1 MPTNHNA
8 NQADLSR
15 RGLLRAGLFGGVAL
29 ATAGIA
35 HASQESSAKPATQPA
50 TPAAPAAAAPLFLIS
65 LAQWSLHKTLYANT
79 LDHLDFPKYSKEQC
93 GIDAVEYVSTFFKQ
107 KSDAA
112 YNAELRKRCDGLGVR
127 SVLIMV
133 DGEGALGDPDAT
145 KRATAVENHRKW
157 LEAAKALGCHSIR
170 VNAQSEGT
178 FEEQQKLAAD
188 GLRKLSE
195 LGDTFGLNVIVENHW
210 GNSSHG
216 GWLSGVMKL
225 VNHPRCGTLPDF
237 GNFDPKVYD
246 KYQGV
251 KDMMP
256 FAKGVSAKSHEFA
269 LDGPNKGDE
278 VRTDYRRMLKIVL
291 DAGYKGH
298 IGVEYEGDKHSE
310 NDGVM
315 LTKKLLEKIRAE
327 MSTPAK
333 QTP

>member
-1 MPTNHNA
+1 MHSAHNTDHA
-8 NQADLSR
+8 TLTR

-29 ATAGIA
+29 AAGGIA
-35 HASQESSAKPATQPA
+35 SAAQQTAAKPASQPA
-50 TPAAPAAAAPLFLIS
+50 QAAPSAAAPLFLIS
-65 LAQWSLHKTLYANT
+65 LAQWSLHKALYANT
-79 LDHLDFPKYSKEQC
+79 LDHLDFPKYAKQQC

-112 YNAELRKRCDGLGVR
+112 YNAELRKRCDDLGVR

-133 DGEGALGDPDAT
+133 DGEGALGDPDTA

-216 GWLSGVMKL
+216 GWLAGVMKL
-225 VNHPRCGTLPDF
+225 ANHPRCGTLPDF

-251 KDMMP
+251 TDMMP
-256 FAKGVSAKSHEFA
+256 YAKGVSAKSYEFN
-269 LDGPNKGDE
+269 DKGDE
-278 VRTDYRRMLKIVL
+278 VRTDYRRMMKIVL

-298 IGVEYEGDKHSE
+298 IGIEYEGDKHTE
-310 NDGVM
+310 LEGVL
-315 LTKKLLEKIRAE
+315 LTKQLLEKIRTE